1 MDNLEITIPKTWCP
15 GCPNFGV
22 LAAVDQA
29 VDKLEQE
36 RVLER
41 KDLVTVAGVGCHG
54 KIYDYLNLN
63 GFYSIHGRSL
73 STMLGIKIGNPKL
86 KVIGFM
92 GDGDA
97 YAEGLAHLVHTCR
110 YNADLT
116 AVIHN
121 NQTFALTTGQET
133 PTSDENEF
141 RFNPLSI
148 ALEAGASFVARGYA
162 LDIPHLSDLLKQAV
176 THKGFSLVEV
186 VQPCLVFQDND
197 EFFKEKITN
206 LPIRRVSTK
215 EDALKIIRSWNYS
228 ADPKDKVPTGL
239 FYQEKK
245 PSFEDQWKELK
256 RKPLTQEQLQN
267 WFT

>member
-1 MDNLEITIPKTWCP
+1 MDNLETTIAKTWCP

-22 LAAVDQA
+22 LAAVKQA
-29 VDKLEQE
+29 ISALEQE
-36 RVLER
+36 KVLER
-41 KDLVTVAGVGCHG
+41 KDLVAVTGIGCHG
-54 KIYDYLNLN
+54 KMYDHLNLN
-63 GFYSIHGRSL
+63 GFYSLHGRSL
-73 STMLGIKIGNPKL
+73 PTMLGIKIGNPKL

-97 YAEGLAHLVHTCR
+97 YAEGLAHLIHACR

-148 ALEAGASFVARGYA
+148 ALEAGASFVARSYA
-162 LDIPHLSDLLKQAV
+162 LDIPHLGDLLEQAV
-176 THKGFSLVEV
+176 THKGFSLLEV
-186 VQPCLVFQDND
+186 VQPCLVFQDNA
-197 EFFKEKITN
+197 EFFKEKITKVDQAKS
-206 LPIRRVSTK
+206 R
-215 EDALKIIRSWNYS
+215 EEALEITRSWNYS
-228 ADPKDKVPTGL
+228 ASPKDKVPTGL
-239 FYQEKK
+239 FYQAEK

-256 RKPLTQEQLQN
+256 RKPLTQEQLKN
-267 WFT
+267 WFS